1 MDTDTKARGIVE
13 RKEKIERRGRD
24 EEMEGKRK
32 GRVEKV
38 EKDRKGS

>member
-24 EEMEGKRK
+24 KETG
-32 GRVEKV
+32 GL
-38 EKDRKGS
+38 RKGSVER